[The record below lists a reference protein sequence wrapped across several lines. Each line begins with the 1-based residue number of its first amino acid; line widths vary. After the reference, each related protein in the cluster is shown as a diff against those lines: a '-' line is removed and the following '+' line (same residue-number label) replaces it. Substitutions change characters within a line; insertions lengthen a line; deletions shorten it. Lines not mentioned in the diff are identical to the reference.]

1 MNRKG
6 TLMLRKENVIKKL
19 PVLTEITRGTLFERA
34 VKCGKKNCRCAKEDE
49 GHPVWYLSVGL
60 VGGGTEQITVPKDL
74 VAHVREWLEN
84 YGKVLEGIEEVSAI
98 NRNLLRKRWLL
109 EGQRATRTSK
119 ANRSKQND
127 SK

>member
-1 MNRKG
+1 MVRKG
-6 TLMLRKENVIKKL
+6 NVIKRL
-19 PVLTEITRGTLFERA
+19 PALTEITRGTLFERA

-60 VGGGTEQITVPKDL
+60 IGGGTEQITVPKDL
-74 VAHVREWLEN
+74 VGHVREWLEN
-84 YGKVLEGIEEVSAI
+84 YGKVLEGIEKVSAI

-109 EGQRATRTSK
+109 EGQKTTGRSTT
-119 ANRSKQND
+119 NRSKQND